1 MVGEDRAERDVI
13 GVGAQ
18 RGFQLGVV
26 MGGDAER
33 QAGVADR
40 LEVGVG
46 EIFLAEMQMLG
57 AGDDRRAPVVVD
69 HELRRACPAVTASAS
84 VHDLQRLGIVELLG
98 AQLNGADA
106 ERGEARHP
114 GDAVDD
120 GIEAIRIR
128 HARTGSR

>member
-1 MVGEDRAERDVI
+1 
-13 GVGAQ
+13 
-18 RGFQLGVV
+18 

-33 QAGVADR
+33 QPGVADR

-46 EIFLAEMQMLG
+46 EVFLAEMQMLG
-57 AGDDRRAPVVVD
+57 AGDDRRAPVIVD
-69 HELRRACPAVTASAS
+69 HEFGRRALGHLERVG
-84 VHDLQRLGIVELLG
+84 HDLQRLGIVEILG

-106 ERGEARHP
+106 ERGQPRDP

-120 GIEAIRIR
+120 GIKAIRIRVAIRIR